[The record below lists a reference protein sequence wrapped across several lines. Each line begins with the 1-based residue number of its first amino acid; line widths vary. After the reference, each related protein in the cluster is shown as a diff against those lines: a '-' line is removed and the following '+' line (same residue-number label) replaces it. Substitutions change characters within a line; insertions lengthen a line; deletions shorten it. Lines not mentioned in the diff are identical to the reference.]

1 VRTPEQAAI
10 VAQHADGA
18 IVASALIDRLAATH
32 SVADVLADVAALAA
46 GMRAA
51 KQAA

>member
-10 VAQHADGA
+10 VAAHADGA
-18 IVASALIDRLAATH
+18 IVASALIDRLTETG
-32 SVADVLADVAALAA
+32 SVATVLADVAALAA
-46 GMRAA
+46 SMRAA